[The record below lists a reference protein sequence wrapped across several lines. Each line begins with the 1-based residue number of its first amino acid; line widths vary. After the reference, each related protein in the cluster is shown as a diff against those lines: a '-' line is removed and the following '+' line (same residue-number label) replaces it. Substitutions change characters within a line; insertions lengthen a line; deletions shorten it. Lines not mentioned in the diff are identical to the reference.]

1 MNFGFWNINDKKLD
15 SLIKQFA
22 DEFELDILILG
33 ESPYSPDELL
43 LLLNSVS
50 SDYYYA
56 PGILCEKIQI
66 FTKFKDNLITPI
78 EESKRITARKLYSP
92 KYGDVTLIAAHYN
105 SKVNWSNEDQAA
117 HAPTFKY
124 LIDSVEN
131 KIGHKRTVVC
141 GDFNMN
147 PFDFGM
153 VQSTGLH
160 AVMDRK
166 IAQKKSRTVDGIEY
180 DFFYNPM
187 WGFLGDN
194 GKGNVSGSMY
204 YSPAKPINFHWNLF
218 DQVIIRHE
226 IANDLIDEELK
237 IITKLGDTNLL
248 TENEQVSSRYSD
260 HLPLKFQI
268 NI

>member
-1 MNFGFWNINDKKLD
+1 M
-15 SLIKQFA
+15 
-22 DEFELDILILG
+22 
-33 ESPYSPDELL
+33 
-43 LLLNSVS
+43 
-50 SDYYYA
+50 
-56 PGILCEKIQI
+56 
-66 FTKFKDNLITPI
+66 
-78 EESKRITARKLYSP
+78 
-92 KYGDVTLIAAHYN
+92 
-105 SKVNWSNEDQAA
+105 
-117 HAPTFKY
+117 
-124 LIDSVEN
+124 
-131 KIGHKRTVVC
+131 GHKRTIVC

-153 VQSTGLH
+153 VQSTGLY

-194 GKGNVSGSMY
+194 GKGNVSGNMY

-226 IANDLIDEELK
+226 IANDLIDDKLK

-248 TENEQVSSRYSD
+248 TENEQVSSKYSD
-260 HLPLKFQI
+260 QLPLKLKI
-268 NI
+268 KI